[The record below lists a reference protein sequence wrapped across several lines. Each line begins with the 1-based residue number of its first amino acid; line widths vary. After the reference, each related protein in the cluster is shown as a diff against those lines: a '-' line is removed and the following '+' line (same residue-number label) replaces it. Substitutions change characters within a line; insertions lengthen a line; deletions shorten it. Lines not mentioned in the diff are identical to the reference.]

1 MQLNTGFAKTWRR
14 GIETGGDRGERE
26 EERERERGRE
36 RERKKE
42 KERKG
47 DEGEKGKRVRDR
59 ICQSQVFVLYLTLH
73 PRRPVVVVV
82 DSHKVNRLLITIRQ
96 YLLVT
101 HQTQSALARACTRI
115 IIHQRLKK
123 SSHSLAT
130 PDTKH
135 RSTG

>member
-1 MQLNTGFAKTWRR
+1 MSRNTKKRYMPGSKREDPAMQLNTGFAKTWRR
-14 GIETGGDRGERE
+14 GIETGGDR
-26 EERERERGRE
+26 E
-36 RERKKE
+36 RERKRE

-47 DEGEKGKRVRDR
+47 EEGEKGKRVRDR

-115 IIHQRLKK
+115 IH
-123 SSHSLAT
+123 
-130 PDTKH
+130 
-135 RSTG
+135 

>member
-1 MQLNTGFAKTWRR
+1 MAERDR
-14 GIETGGDRGERE
+14 DRGRQGDGGRKRDRE
-26 EERERERGRE
+26 IERERERKGE
-36 RERKKE
+36 RERKRK

-47 DEGEKGKRVRDR
+47 EEGEKGKRVRDR

-115 IIHQRLKK
+115 IH
-123 SSHSLAT
+123 
-130 PDTKH
+130 
-135 RSTG
+135 